1 MVRGFWGVLVWVATD
16 GVHVEEIASAF
27 DGIVDPVIA
36 VLLVDLVILQGHLVP
51 GLGGFVARRKGGGR
65 LKEGMGNGGIFDN
78 KCMKEFGKEN
88 DSLQGDAEDVSLSI
102 PNCSNFNRTKNG
114 ASSGE

>member
-1 MVRGFWGVLVWVATD
+1 MATD

-51 GLGGFVARRKGGGR
+51 GLGGFVAGRRQ
-65 LKEGMGNGGIFDN
+65 EGL
-78 KCMKEFGKEN
+78 
-88 DSLQGDAEDVSLSI
+88 LQRRQKLEY
-102 PNCSNFNRTKNG
+102 
-114 ASSGE
+114 GERWFSQWLISQGVDRFLE